1 MQFEL
6 TKDFLEELKDD
17 IARFDRNAV
26 SSKVKELH
34 AADIAEILDE
44 VNLIEAQFIFK
55 LLDDELGSDVIVE
68 LDEDVRERFLASLTD
83 AEIAEYVDQLDTD
96 DAADLIGELPEKRQE
111 DVLAQVDDDE
121 QASDIAQLLTY
132 DEDSAGGLMATELI
146 KVNVNWNIVTCVREM
161 RKQAEDVNQVFTVYV
176 VDDKDVLLG
185 IVSLKK
191 MLLNST
197 RTLIKDIYKEGI
209 LSVEA
214 TMEAEDVAKL
224 MEKYDLVVVP
234 VVDRQHRLL
243 GRITVD
249 DIMDV
254 VREETSKDYQ
264 MMSGISENIETT
276 DTVWIM
282 SRARL
287 PWLLV
292 AMFGGIAGAMVI
304 GNYEHELQINPQMAF
319 FIPLVVAMGGNVGIQ
334 SSALIVQGLANDTL
348 SKDGMI
354 KRILK
359 ELMVG
364 LVNGLACTAVL
375 MVYSGVFG
383 YPLEL
388 SLTIGASLLA
398 VILFAAAFGTFMPLT
413 LNRMKIDPA
422 LATGP
427 FITTSN
433 DIIGLFFYFM
443 IGRLMYG
450 PWLQEILA
458 SY

>member
-6 TKDFLEELKDD
+6 TNEYLETLKED
-17 IARFDRNAV
+17 IARVDRNTV
-26 SSKVKELH
+26 SAKVEELYP
-34 AADIAEILDE
+34 ADIAEILDE
-44 VNLIEAQFIFK
+44 VNLQEAQFIFR
-55 LLDDELGSDVIVE
+55 LLENELGSEVLME
-68 LDEDVRERFLASLTD
+68 LDDDVREKFLASLSD
-83 AEIAEYVDQLDTD
+83 DEIADFVDELDTD
-96 DAADLIGELPEKRQE
+96 DAADIIQELPEERQE
-111 DVLAQVDDDE
+111 DVLEKVEDE
-121 QASDIAQLLTY
+121 EHIEDITELLTY
-132 DEDSAGGLMATELI
+132 EEGTAGALMAKELI
-146 KVNVNWNIVTCVREM
+146 KVNLNWNLLRCVGEM
-161 RKQAEDVNQVFTVYV
+161 RKQAEDVDKVFTVYV
-176 VDDKDVLLG
+176 VDDKDTLLG

-191 MLLNST
+191 MLLNSE
-197 RTLIKDIYKEGI
+197 RTLIKDIYRENAI
-209 LSVEA
+209 SVTA
-214 TMEAEDVAKL
+214 NTSAEDVIQVS
-224 MEKYDLVVVP
+224 EKYDLLVIP
-234 VVDRQHRLL
+234 VIDAAGKLI

-264 MMSGISENIETT
+264 MMSGISESIETT
-276 DTVWIM
+276 DSVWVM

-287 PWLLV
+287 PWLLI
-292 AMFGGIAGAMVI
+292 AMLGGIAGALVI
-304 GNYEHELQINPQMAF
+304 GNYEEELHINPEMAF

-334 SSALIVQGLANDTL
+334 SSALIVQGLANNTL

-359 ELMVG
+359 ELAVG
-364 LVNGLACTAVL
+364 LLNGLACTAVL
-375 MVYSGVFG
+375 LVYSFVFVES
-383 YPLEL
+383 LAL

-450 PWLQEILA
+450 LA
-458 SY
+458 F

>member
-6 TKDFLEELKDD
+6 TNDFLELLKED
-17 IARFDRNAV
+17 IERLDSDTVAA
-26 SSKVKELH
+26 KVGELH
-34 AADIAEILDE
+34 PVDIAEILDE
-44 VNLIEAQFIFK
+44 VNLREAQFIFN
-55 LLDDELGSDVIVE
+55 LLDDELGSEVLVE

-83 AEIAEYVDQLDTD
+83 EEIAEYVDQLDTD
-96 DAADLIGELPEKRQE
+96 DAADLIGELPEDRQE

-121 QASDIAQLLTY
+121 QASDIAQLLAY
-132 DEDSAGGLMATELI
+132 DEDSAGGIMAKELI
-146 KVNVNWNIVTCVREM
+146 KVNVNWPIVNCVREM
-161 RKQAEDVNQVFTVYV
+161 RKQAEDVDQVFTVYV
-176 VDDKDVLLG
+176 VDDNDVLLG

-191 MLLNST
+191 MLLSST
-197 RTLIKDIYKEGI
+197 RALIKDIYKEGI
-209 LSVEA
+209 RSVEA
-214 TMEAEDVAKL
+214 HTKAEDVAKL

-234 VVDRQHRLL
+234 VVDEEHRLL

-249 DIMDV
+249 DVMDV

-276 DTVWIM
+276 DNVLVM

-304 GNYEHELQINPQMAF
+304 GNYEEELQLNPQMAF

-348 SKDGMI
+348 SKDGMV

-359 ELMVG
+359 ELIVG
-364 LVNGLACTAVL
+364 LINGLACTAVL
-375 MVYSGVFG
+375 MAYSFLFS
-383 YPLEL
+383 YPLAL

-433 DIIGLFFYFM
+433 DIIGLLFYFM

-450 PWLQEILA
+450 IA
-458 SY
+458 F

>member
-1 MQFEL
+1 MQFQL
-6 TKDFLEELKDD
+6 TKEFLETLKED
-17 IARFDRNAV
+17 IARFDRDTV
-26 SSKVKELH
+26 SAKVGELYP
-34 AADIAEILDE
+34 ADIAEILDE
-44 VNLIEAQFIFK
+44 VNLQEAQFIFK
-55 LLDDELGSDVIVE
+55 LLEDELGSEVLME
-68 LDEDVRERFLASLTD
+68 LDEDVRERFLASLSD
-83 AEIAEYVDQLDTD
+83 FEIAEYVDQLDTD
-96 DAADLIGELPEKRQE
+96 DAADLIAELPEERQE
-111 DVLAQVDDDE
+111 EVLSHVDDTE
-121 QASDIAQLLTY
+121 QASDIADLLGY
-132 DEDSAGGLMATELI
+132 DEDTAGGIMAKELI
-146 KVNVNWNIVTCVREM
+146 RVNINWPVVQCVREM
-161 RKQAEDVNQVFTVYV
+161 RKQAEDVDQVFTVYV
-176 VDDKDVLLG
+176 VDDDGILKG

-191 MLLNST
+191 MLLSST
-197 RTLIKDIYKEGI
+197 RALIKDIYKDSI

-214 TMEAEDVAKL
+214 NMKAEDVAKL

-234 VVDRQHRLL
+234 VVDEQKRLL

-249 DIMDV
+249 DVMDV

-264 MMSGISENIETT
+264 MLSGISENIETT
-276 DTVWIM
+276 DNVWVM

-304 GNYEHELQINPQMAF
+304 GNYEEELQLNPQMAF

-334 SSALIVQGLANDTL
+334 SSALIVQGLANNTL
-348 SKDGMI
+348 SKDGMVV
-354 KRILK
+354 RILK
-359 ELMVG
+359 ELAVG
-364 LVNGLACTAVL
+364 LLNGLACTAVL
-375 MVYSGVFG
+375 MAYSFLFS

-433 DIIGLFFYFM
+433 DIIGLLFYFM

-450 PWLQEILA
+450 MA
-458 SY
+458 F

>member
-6 TKDFLEELKDD
+6 TKDFLEVLKED
-17 IARFDRNAV
+17 IARLDRTTV
-26 SSKVKELH
+26 SAKIGELH
-34 AADIAEILDE
+34 PADIAEILDE
-44 VNLIEAQFIFK
+44 VKLEESQFIFK
-55 LLDDELGSDVIVE
+55 LLEDELGSEVLVE
-68 LDEDVRERFLASLTD
+68 LDEDIRERFLASITD
-83 AEIAEYVDQLDTD
+83 ERIAEYVDQLDTD
-96 DAADLIGELPEKRQE
+96 DAADIIAELPEDRQE

-121 QASDIAQLLTY
+121 QASDIADLLAY
-132 DEDSAGGLMATELI
+132 DEDTAGGIMAKELI
-146 KVNVNWNIVTCVREM
+146 KVNVNWPVVTCVREM

-176 VDDKDVLLG
+176 VDDSDVLLG

-191 MLLNST
+191 MLLSST
-197 RTLIKDIYKEGI
+197 RELIKDIYKDGI
-209 LSVEA
+209 RSVEA
-214 TMEAEDVAKL
+214 HMKAEDVAKL

-234 VVDRQHRLL
+234 VVDEEHRLL

-249 DIMDV
+249 DVMDV

-276 DTVWIM
+276 DNVLVM

-292 AMFGGIAGAMVI
+292 AMIGGIGGAMVI
-304 GNYEHELQINPQMAF
+304 GNYEHELQLNPQMAF

-348 SKDGMI
+348 SKDGML

-364 LVNGLACTAVL
+364 LLNGIACTIVL
-375 MVYSGVFG
+375 MAYSFLFG
-383 YPLEL
+383 YPLAL

-433 DIIGLFFYFM
+433 DIIGLLFYFM
-443 IGRLMYG
+443 IGRVMYG
-450 PWLQEILA
+450 LVL
-458 SY
+458 

>member
-6 TKDFLEELKDD
+6 TDDFLELLKED
-17 IARFDRNAV
+17 ISRLDRNAV
-26 SSKVKELH
+26 SAKVGDLH
-34 AADIAEILDE
+34 PADIAEILDE
-44 VNLIEAQFIFK
+44 VNLTEAQFIFR
-55 LLDDELGSDVIVE
+55 LLDDELGSEVLVE
-68 LDEDVRERFLASLTD
+68 LDEDVRERFLASLSD
-83 AEIAEYVDQLDTD
+83 EKIAEYVDQLDTD
-96 DAADLIGELPEKRQE
+96 DAADLIAELPEERQE
-111 DVLAQVDDDE
+111 EVLAQVDDDE
-121 QASDIAQLLTY
+121 QASDIAQLLSY
-132 DEDSAGGLMATELI
+132 DEDSAGGIMAKELI
-146 KVNVNWNIVTCVREM
+146 KVNVNWPVVNCVREM
-161 RKQAEDVNQVFTVYV
+161 RRQAEDVDQVYTVYV
-176 VDDKDVLLG
+176 VDDSDVLLG
-185 IVSLKK
+185 FVSLKK
-191 MLLNST
+191 MLISSA
-197 RTLIKDIYKEGI
+197 RTLVKDIYEEGI
-209 LSVEA
+209 RSVDA
-214 TMEAEDVAKL
+214 QVKAEDVAKL
-224 MEKYDLVVVP
+224 MEKYDLVVLP
-234 VVDRQHRLL
+234 VVDEEKRLL

-249 DIMDV
+249 DVMDV

-276 DTVWIM
+276 DNVWVM

-292 AMFGGIAGAMVI
+292 AMLGGIAGAMVI
-304 GNYEHELQINPQMAF
+304 GNYEEELHVNPQMAF

-348 SKDGMI
+348 SKDGMV
-354 KRILK
+354 KRIMK

-364 LVNGLACTAVL
+364 LLNGIACTAVL
-375 MVYSGVFG
+375 MAYSFLFS
-383 YPLEL
+383 YPLAL

-450 PWLQEILA
+450 LA
-458 SY
+458 I

>member
-6 TKDFLEELKDD
+6 TNDFLELLKEDISRLDRSTVSAKVGELYP
-17 IARFDRNAV
+17 
-26 SSKVKELH
+26 
-34 AADIAEILDE
+34 ADIADILDE
-44 VNLIEAQFIFK
+44 VNLREAQFIFK
-55 LLDDELGSDVIVE
+55 LLDAEIGSEVLME
-68 LDEDVRERFLASLTD
+68 LDDDVRERFLASLSND
-83 AEIAEYVDQLDTD
+83 QIADYVDQLDTD
-96 DAADLIGELPEKRQE
+96 DAADIIGELPEERQD
-111 DVLAQVDDDE
+111 DVLEKVEDAE
-121 QASDIAQLLTY
+121 HIEDITELLSY
-132 DEDSAGGLMATELI
+132 DEDTAGGLMAKELV
-146 KVNVNWNIVTCVREM
+146 KVNLNWTLLRCVREM
-161 RKQAEDVNQVFTVYV
+161 RKQAEEVDKVFTVYV
-176 VDDKDVLLG
+176 VDDEDVLVG

-191 MLLNST
+191 MLLNSE
-197 RTLIKDIYKEGI
+197 RSLIKDIYRENVIAVKADM
-209 LSVEA
+209 S
-214 TMEAEDVAKL
+214 AEEVVQVS
-224 MEKYDLVVVP
+224 EKYDLIVVP
-234 VVDRQHRLL
+234 VVDDRNRLI
-243 GRITVD
+243 GRITID

-254 VREETSKDYQ
+254 AREETSKDYQ

-276 DTVWIM
+276 DNVLVM

-292 AMFGGIAGAMVI
+292 AMIGGIGGAMVI
-304 GNYEHELQINPQMAF
+304 GNYEHELQLNPQMAF

-348 SKDGMI
+348 SKDGML

-359 ELMVG
+359 ELIVG
-364 LVNGLACTAVL
+364 LINGIACTAVL
-375 MVYSGVFG
+375 MAYSFMFG
-383 YPLEL
+383 YPLAL

-433 DIIGLFFYFM
+433 DIIGLLFYFM

-450 PWLQEILA
+450 LVL
-458 SY
+458 

>member
-6 TKDFLEELKDD
+6 TNDFLELLKED
-17 IARFDRNAV
+17 IERLDSDTVAA
-26 SSKVKELH
+26 KVGELH
-34 AADIAEILDE
+34 PVDIAEILDE
-44 VNLIEAQFIFK
+44 VNLREAQFIFN
-55 LLDDELGSDVIVE
+55 LLDDELGSEVLVE

-83 AEIAEYVDQLDTD
+83 EEIAEYVDQLDTD
-96 DAADLIGELPEKRQE
+96 DAADLIGELPEDRQE

-121 QASDIAQLLTY
+121 QASDIAQLLAY
-132 DEDSAGGLMATELI
+132 DEDSAGGIMAKELI
-146 KVNVNWNIVTCVREM
+146 KVNVNWPIVNCVREM
-161 RKQAEDVNQVFTVYV
+161 RKQAEDVDQVFTVYV
-176 VDDKDVLLG
+176 VDDNDVLLG

-191 MLLNST
+191 MLLSST
-197 RTLIKDIYKEGI
+197 RALIKDIYKEGI
-209 LSVEA
+209 RSVEA
-214 TMEAEDVAKL
+214 HTKAEDVAKL

-234 VVDRQHRLL
+234 VVDKEHRLL

-249 DIMDV
+249 DVMDV

-276 DTVWIM
+276 DNVLVM

-304 GNYEHELQINPQMAF
+304 GNYEEELQLNPQMAF

-348 SKDGMI
+348 SKDGMV

-359 ELMVG
+359 ELIVG
-364 LVNGLACTAVL
+364 LINGLACTAVL
-375 MVYSGVFG
+375 MAYSFLFS
-383 YPLEL
+383 YPLAL

-433 DIIGLFFYFM
+433 DIIGLLFYFM

-450 PWLQEILA
+450 IA
-458 SY
+458 F

>member
-1 MQFEL
+1 MQFQL
-6 TKDFLEELKDD
+6 TKEFLEILKED
-17 IARFDRNAV
+17 IARFDRDTV
-26 SSKVKELH
+26 SAKVGELYP
-34 AADIAEILDE
+34 ADIAEILDE
-44 VNLIEAQFIFK
+44 VTLKEAQFIFK
-55 LLDDELGSDVIVE
+55 LLEDELGSEVLME
-68 LDEDVRERFLASLTD
+68 LDEDVREKFLASLSD
-83 AEIAEYVDQLDTD
+83 YEIAEYVDQLDTD
-96 DAADLIGELPEKRQE
+96 DAADLIAELPEDRQE
-111 DVLAQVDDDE
+111 DVLSHVDDTE
-121 QASDIAQLLTY
+121 QASDIADLLGY
-132 DEDSAGGLMATELI
+132 DEDTAGGIMAKELI
-146 KVNVNWNIVTCVREM
+146 RVNINWPVVQCVREM
-161 RKQAEDVNQVFTVYV
+161 RKQAEDVDQVFTVYV
-176 VDDKDVLLG
+176 VDDDGILKG

-191 MLLNST
+191 MLLSST
-197 RTLIKDIYKEGI
+197 RSLIKDIYKDSI

-214 TMEAEDVAKL
+214 NMKAEDVAKL

-234 VVDRQHRLL
+234 VVDEQKRLL

-249 DIMDV
+249 DVMDV

-264 MMSGISENIETT
+264 MLSGISENIETT
-276 DTVWIM
+276 DNVWVM

-304 GNYEHELQINPQMAF
+304 GNYEEELQLNPQMAF

-334 SSALIVQGLANDTL
+334 SSALIVQGLANNTL
-348 SKDGMI
+348 SKDGMVM
-354 KRILK
+354 RILK
-359 ELMVG
+359 ELAVG
-364 LVNGLACTAVL
+364 LLNGLACTAVL
-375 MVYSGVFG
+375 MAYSFLFS

-413 LNRMKIDPA
+413 LHRMKIDPA

-433 DIIGLFFYFM
+433 DIIGLLFYFM

-450 PWLQEILA
+450 MA
-458 SY
+458 F

>member
-1 MQFEL
+1 MQFQL
-6 TKDFLEELKDD
+6 TNEFLETLKED
-17 IARFDRNAV
+17 IARLDHDTVAA
-26 SSKVKELH
+26 KVEELH
-34 AADIAEILDE
+34 PADIAEILDE
-44 VNLIEAQFIFK
+44 VNLAEAQFIFN
-55 LLDDELGSDVIVE
+55 LLEDDLGSEVLME
-68 LDEDVRERFLASLTD
+68 LDEDVRERFLASLSNE
-83 AEIAEYVDQLDTD
+83 EIAEYVDQLDTD
-96 DAADLIGELPEKRQE
+96 DAADLIAELPEERQE

-121 QASDIAQLLTY
+121 QASDIAQLLSY
-132 DEDSAGGLMATELI
+132 DEDSAGGIMAKELI
-146 KVNVNWNIVTCVREM
+146 KVNVNWPVVNCVREM
-161 RKQAEDVNQVFTVYV
+161 RRQAEDVDQVYTVYV
-176 VDDKDVLLG
+176 VDDSDVLLG

-191 MLLNST
+191 MLISSA
-197 RTLIKDIYKEGI
+197 RTLVKDIYEEGI
-209 LSVEA
+209 RSVEA
-214 TMEAEDVAKL
+214 NTKAEDVARL

-234 VVDRQHRLL
+234 VVDEQKRLL

-249 DIMDV
+249 DVMDV
-254 VREETSKDYQ
+254 VREETTKDYQ
-264 MMSGISENIETT
+264 MLSGISENIETT
-276 DTVWIM
+276 DNVWVM

-304 GNYEHELQINPQMAF
+304 GNYEEELQLNPQMAF

-334 SSALIVQGLANDTL
+334 SSALIVQGLANNTL
-348 SKDGMI
+348 SKDGMVV
-354 KRILK
+354 RILK
-359 ELMVG
+359 ELAVG
-364 LVNGLACTAVL
+364 LLNGLACTAVL
-375 MVYSGVFG
+375 MAYSFLFS

-413 LNRMKIDPA
+413 LHRMKIDPA

-450 PWLQEILA
+450 LA
-458 SY
+458 F

>member
-6 TKDFLEELKDD
+6 TNDFLELLKED
-17 IARFDRNAV
+17 IARLDSDTV
-26 SSKVKELH
+26 SAKVGQLH
-34 AADIAEILDE
+34 PVDIAEILDE
-44 VNLIEAQFIFK
+44 VNLVEAQFIFN
-55 LLDDELGSDVIVE
+55 LLDDELGSEVLVE
-68 LDEDVRERFLASLTD
+68 LDEDVRERFLASLSNE
-83 AEIAEYVDQLDTD
+83 EIAEYVDQLDTD
-96 DAADLIGELPEKRQE
+96 DAADIIGELPEDRQGG
-111 DVLAQVDDDE
+111 VLAEVDDDE

-132 DEDSAGGLMATELI
+132 DEDTAGGVMAKELI
-146 KVNVNWNIVTCVREM
+146 KVNVNWPIVNCVREM
-161 RKQAEDVNQVFTVYV
+161 RKQAEDVDQVFTVYV
-176 VDDKDVLLG
+176 VDDNDVLLG

-191 MLLNST
+191 MLLSSPKA
-197 RTLIKDIYKEGI
+197 LIKDIYKEGI
-209 LSVEA
+209 RSVEA
-214 TMEAEDVAKL
+214 NMMAEEVANL

-234 VVDRQHRLL
+234 VVDENNRLL

-276 DTVWIM
+276 DNVIVM

-287 PWLLV
+287 PWLLI
-292 AMFGGIAGAMVI
+292 AMVGGIGGAMVI

-348 SKDGMI
+348 SKDGMV
-354 KRILK
+354 KRIFK
-359 ELMVG
+359 ELIVG
-364 LVNGLACTAVL
+364 LINGIACTAVL
-375 MVYSGVFG
+375 MAYSFIFG
-383 YPLEL
+383 YPLAL

-433 DIIGLFFYFM
+433 DIIGLLFYFM

-450 PWLQEILA
+450 LF
-458 SY
+458 

>member
-6 TKDFLEELKDD
+6 TNDFLETLKED
-17 IARFDRNAV
+17 ISRFDRDAV
-26 SSKVKELH
+26 SAKVGELH
-34 AADIAEILDE
+34 PADIAEILDE
-44 VNLIEAQFIFK
+44 VNLQEAQFIFRQ
-55 LLDDELGSDVIVE
+55 LDDEQGSEVLME
-68 LDEDVRERFLASLTD
+68 LDDDVRERFLASLSD
-83 AEIAEYVDQLDTD
+83 GEIADYVDQLDTD
-96 DAADLIGELPEKRQE
+96 DAADLIGELPEERQE
-111 DVLAQVDDDE
+111 DVLSHVDDDE
-121 QASDIAQLLTY
+121 QASDIADLLAY
-132 DEDSAGGLMATELI
+132 DESSAGGLMAKELI
-146 KVNVNWNIVTCVREM
+146 KVNVNWPIVTCIREM
-161 RKQAEDVNQVFTVYV
+161 RKQAEDVDQVFTVYV
-176 VDDKDVLLG
+176 VDNDDVLMG
-185 IVSLKK
+185 IVSLKR
-191 MLLNST
+191 MLLNT
-197 RTLIKDIYKEGI
+197 PRTQIKDIYNDAV
-209 LSVEA
+209 LFVDAHMS
-214 TMEAEDVAKL
+214 AEDVAKFA
-224 MEKYDLVVVP
+224 EKYDLVVVP
-234 VVDRQHRLL
+234 VVDEQKRLL

-276 DTVWIM
+276 DNVIVM

-304 GNYEHELQINPQMAF
+304 GNYEHELSLNPQMAF

-348 SKDGMI
+348 SKDGML
-354 KRILK
+354 KRIFK

-364 LVNGLACTAVL
+364 LVNGIACTLVL
-375 MVYSGVFG
+375 MAFSFLFG
-383 YPLEL
+383 YPLAL

-413 LNRMKIDPA
+413 LHRIKIDPA

-433 DIIGLFFYFM
+433 DIIGLLFYFM

-450 PWLQEILA
+450 IF
-458 SY
+458 